1 MTLSK
6 RSSPFAPF
14 AVKSFRFQLP
24 ADLLAFWGFEM
35 EALIL
40 GWYILTETN
49 SVILLTI
56 FGAFRYIGTLLSPWF
71 GLAGDR
77 WSRRKMMYSMRGFM
91 TCLAAIVM
99 VMGLLDGLTPNYVFA
114 VAFFSGLVQPSDT
127 VMRNSLI
134 GDSMPA
140 SMFMNAMSVSR
151 AAMDTARI
159 FGALTGAA
167 LFSVFGI
174 GLAYVFVVGIY
185 LLSVLLTFGVSK
197 AHPWV
202 DRRENG
208 LDFSEKPSQ
217 LREFKDGLVHI
228 WNTPPVLA
236 IICLAFLA
244 NLTAFPVTHG
254 LMPYIAKD
262 ILQVD
267 ENGLGHLMAAF
278 SIGAVIGSLI
288 LAWTRSQRH
297 SKKLMLINM
306 VIWYLMLVL
315 FAQISTKQAA
325 LIMLVLVGISYSLAM
340 VSMGAALLDVTE
352 ELLRGRIMGV
362 RMLAVYGVP
371 LGLLGSGI
379 LIEVF
384 GFTAFV
390 GIYAAVGIFFTVLIV
405 INWRMALW
413 R

>member
-1 MTLSK
+1 
-6 RSSPFAPF
+6 
-14 AVKSFRFQLP
+14 
-24 ADLLAFWGFEM
+24 M

-151 AAMDTARI
+151 AAQDTARI

-208 LDFSEKPSQ
+208 SYFSEKPSQ

-228 WNTPPVLA
+228 WNTPSVLA

-315 FAQISTKQAA
+315 FAQISTKQVA
-325 LIMLVLVGISYSLAM
+325 LIMLVLGGISYSLAM

-390 GIYAAVGIFFTVLIV
+390 GIYAVIGIFFTILIA
-405 INWRMALW
+405 ISWRVALW

>member
-1 MTLSK
+1 
-6 RSSPFAPF
+6 
-14 AVKSFRFQLP
+14 
-24 ADLLAFWGFEM
+24 M

-40 GWYILTETN
+40 SWYILTETN

-91 TCLAAIVM
+91 TSLAAIVM

-151 AAMDTARI
+151 AAQDTARI

-325 LIMLVLVGISYSLAM
+325 LIILVFVGISYSLAM

-390 GIYAAVGIFFTVLIV
+390 EIYAAVGIFFTVLIV